1 MRQIWHRNASSNF
14 TSQLQDDAASE
25 REVDAILDAR
35 ENPFDPAVEPVT
47 PSSPVDADKVNEYF
61 IEDISVPHHDH
72 EKLFMRARLDS
83 GMEDNAIS
91 EEKALETGFE
101 IEPYTGP
108 DIIVGNGDTF
118 RPVGYIELQF
128 HFQKVQAAKSWK
140 LRFLVIPHD
149 PPFDVAFGRNFIFKA
164 KLFVR
169 PSEALPMEY
178 KRLTPRMSNCSW
190 FADVPT
196 LTTASGE
203 EAELR
208 ARTAHRDQHSSS
220 RQSYQDSQYASR
232 RKPATDKTSSSRY
245 GSRK

>member
-1 MRQIWHRNASSNF
+1 VPYPSVHGNASPNSNF
-14 TSQLQDDAASE
+14 KLQDDAASE
-25 REVDAILDAR
+25 REVDAILDAK
-35 ENPFDPAVEPVT
+35 ENPFDPAIEPAT
-47 PSSPVDADKVNEYF
+47 PNSPVDTDKVNEYF

-140 LRFLVIPHD
+140 LRFLVIPND

-169 PSEALPMEY
+169 PSEALPMDY
-178 KRLTPRMSNCSW
+178 KRLTPR
-190 FADVPT
+190 T
-196 LTTASGE
+196 
-203 EAELR
+203 
-208 ARTAHRDQHSSS
+208 
-220 RQSYQDSQYASR
+220 
-232 RKPATDKTSSSRY
+232 
-245 GSRK
+245 

>member
-1 MRQIWHRNASSNF
+1 
-14 TSQLQDDAASE
+14 
-25 REVDAILDAR
+25 
-35 ENPFDPAVEPVT
+35 
-47 PSSPVDADKVNEYF
+47 
-61 IEDISVPHHDH
+61 
-72 EKLFMRARLDS
+72 MRARLDS

-140 LRFLVIPHD
+140 LRFLVIPND

-178 KRLTPRMSNCSW
+178 KRLSPR
-190 FADVPT
+190 T
-196 LTTASGE
+196 LKISMVCRRFILTAISGE
-203 EAELR
+203 EAELK
-208 ARTAHRDQHSSS
+208 AKTAHHDQHSSS
-220 RQSYQDSQYASR
+220 RQAYQDSQYASR
-232 RKPATDKTSSSRY
+232 RKPATDKYSSSTY
-245 GSRK
+245 GRRK

>member
-1 MRQIWHRNASSNF
+1 
-14 TSQLQDDAASE
+14 
-25 REVDAILDAR
+25 
-35 ENPFDPAVEPVT
+35 
-47 PSSPVDADKVNEYF
+47 
-61 IEDISVPHHDH
+61 
-72 EKLFMRARLDS
+72 MRARLDS

-169 PSEALPMEY
+169 PNEALPMEY
-178 KRLTPRMSNCSW
+178 KRLSPRMSKLLLVCR
-190 FADVPT
+190 FVV
-196 LTTASGE
+196 LTIISGE

-208 ARTAHRDQHSSS
+208 ARTAHRDEHSSS
-220 RQSYQDSQYASR
+220 RQTYQDSQYSSR
-232 RKPATDKTSSSRY
+232 RRPAADKPSSSGRY
-245 GSRK
+245 GTRK